1 MVGQTVSIKTSFI
14 IPHKGREEMLLETI
28 QSIADLDTPKT
39 EFEVIIVSQNDSVSE
54 LIQSYNKTLNLSVI
68 YNNEE
73 RTISHSRNTG
83 AKQAQGEYLAFLDA
97 DIQLAPDWL
106 NIMLSELN
114 KATDTVLTFGTQK
127 PSSNAN
133 SIEKIRSYLASA
145 TSGHFT
151 ESAPGANLFLSRKIF
166 DQAGGF
172 PENLKTCEDI
182 YFTNKVSKHGLLFH
196 EPSAKFIHLGEDKS
210 FIEMFKKEMWRGQ
223 SNVASLK
230 GRNIPIREIPSF
242 IVPFVVSIGIV
253 LAPILFSLELYI
265 ALFVNLTFVL
275 LPLSAYVIRL
285 KKLVKKSVPLMYCA
299 FFYSLYFPAR
309 AIGTVIGVRGAV
321 ATSSHK

>member
-1 MVGQTVSIKTSFI
+1 MSIKTSFI
-14 IPHKGREEMLLETI
+14 IPHKGREEMLVDTI
-28 QSIADLDTPKT
+28 QSIADLETPKT
-39 EFEVIIVSQNDSVSE
+39 EFEVIIVSQNDSISE
-54 LIQSYNKTLNLSVI
+54 RISSFSDFLKLTVI
-68 YNNEE
+68 YNEE
-73 RTISHSRNTG
+73 DHTISHSRNKG
-83 AKQAQGEYLAFLDA
+83 ANASCGQFLAFLDA

-114 KATDTVLTFGTQK
+114 KTTNTVLIFGTQK
-127 PSSNAN
+127 SSFNAN
-133 SIEKIRSYLASA
+133 SIEKIRSHLASA

-151 ESAPGANLFLSRKIF
+151 DSAPGANLFLSRKIF
-166 DQAGGF
+166 DQVGGF

-182 YFTNKVSKHGLLFH
+182 YFTNKVSQHGLLFH

-242 IVPFVVSIGIV
+242 VVPFVVSIGIV

-265 ALFVNLTFVL
+265 ALFVNLIFVL

-285 KKLVKKSVPLMYCA
+285 KKLVKKSVPLMFCA

-321 ATSSHK
+321 ANSSHK

>member
-1 MVGQTVSIKTSFI
+1 MSIKTSFI

-145 TSGHFT
+145 TSGNFT